1 MEYIIEIWPFVPS
14 QQEDIFRISG
24 FAIIGLTILNIAS
37 AIRQR
42 LSFSK
47 IVRGLF
53 TRLNPVRQGM
63 PFSKTARA
71 YFAPIVL
78 KNKIETIIEAILVA
92 TLILGF
98 LVLLM
103 DISIN
108 GMQIIDIKE
117 LNFINHK

>member
-1 MEYIIEIWPFVPS
+1 MEYIIEIWPFVPG

-24 FAIIGLTILNIAS
+24 FAIIGLSILNIAS

-47 IVRGLF
+47 IVSGLF

-63 PFSKTARA
+63 PFSKRART
-71 YFAPIVL
+71 YLAPIVL
-78 KNKIETIIEAILVA
+78 KNKIETILVV

-108 GMQIIDIKE
+108 GMQII
-117 LNFINHK
+117 